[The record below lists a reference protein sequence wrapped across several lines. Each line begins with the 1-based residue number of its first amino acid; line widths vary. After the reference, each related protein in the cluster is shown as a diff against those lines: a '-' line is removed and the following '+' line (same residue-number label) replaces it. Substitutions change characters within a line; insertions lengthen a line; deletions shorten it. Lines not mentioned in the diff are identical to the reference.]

1 MSRFEHAL
9 VLPDYDFMDWF
20 RAAQN
25 YTQAFENVITV
36 RSPAGNNLNR
46 YKNVSAVA
54 APRVWFND
62 DPLLHIR
69 RAYPVVVS
77 IDVINAQT
85 PDQLRQLLDQRVR
98 DDQRYGTD
106 ENVFTRFRLEWMVDT
121 FTLQVTGVFDQVNS
135 DGRRNEGLDVAAT
148 AGTTVRAAHSGR
160 VVKVETNTDNSLG
173 YGRYV
178 RIRCRADDDTR
189 YFVYYTNLNNV
200 QVELNQ
206 TVAMGDPIAACA
218 TDNGIK
224 IVVTDPTVDTGQRY
238 QVEGAIDPL
247 PLLFVDGMTL
257 HTSAAAGL
265 NIRRGQSIQFSRVG
279 TMAPDEVAYS
289 LEPHGTTIRK
299 TMLSEREN
307 RWINLD
313 TQSGVTGFGAAWLL
327 EARSSRSVLAVKD
340 FNGINLDVL
349 NRLGAPDPS
358 RLGEMTYARLPYN
371 VSMGRGSQD
380 LNAAYDTYAPY
391 IDALLNAGKRII
403 LVYTHQ
409 TFGEGAG
416 YVWPQM
422 TSDRWRELSARYSD
436 FVRQIAQQFRGRIA
450 VHQIWNEQD
459 APPNASASVRMPA
472 ADYAGILS
480 RAIEAIRTV
489 DATTPII
496 TGGHTGGPG
505 NGANYARSTINA
517 MRDDLRPDGIAV
529 HPYGRG
535 PDPSSK
541 YAIFGHID
549 ETVASYGAILP
560 NRPLWFTEWGVLNA
574 RSEPAAAINTYAADF
589 LKYVR
594 LNHGGKVAA
603 AVWYAWADT
612 MDNGYGL
619 VGPNDQPKQPLFDA
633 YTGIS

>member
-25 YTQAFENVITV
+25 YTQTFENVIVV

-46 YKNVSAVA
+46 YKNVTAVA
-54 APRVWFND
+54 APRVWFNN

-77 IDVINAQT
+77 IDVVDAQT
-85 PDQLRQLLDQRVR
+85 PDQLRQVLDQRVR
-98 DDQRYGTD
+98 NKQRYGTD
-106 ENVFTRFRLEWMVDT
+106 DNVFTRFRLEWMVDT
-121 FTLQVTGVFDQVNS
+121 FTLRITGVFDQVNS
-135 DGRRNEGLDVAAT
+135 DGSRNEGIDIGAS
-148 AGTTVRAAHSGR
+148 AGTVVRAAHSGR
-160 VVKVETNTDNSLG
+160 VVKVEDNPNNSLG
-173 YGRYV
+173 YGRYL
-178 RIRCRADDDTR
+178 RIRKRADDNTR
-189 YFVYYTNLNNV
+189 YFVYYTNLKNIQV
-200 QVELNQ
+200 QVNQ
-206 TVAMGDPIAACA
+206 DVALGDPIAECA
-218 TDNGIK
+218 TDGGIK
-224 IVVTDPTVDTGQRY
+224 IVVSNPNVDTGQRY
-238 QVEGAIDPL
+238 QVDGAIDPL

-257 HTSAAAGL
+257 HTSAQAGL
-265 NIRRGQSIQFSRVG
+265 NIRRGQGIQFSRVG
-279 TMAPDEVAYS
+279 SMASNEVAYS
-289 LEPHGTTIRK
+289 LEPHGITIRK
-299 TMLSEREN
+299 TMVDESEN
-307 RWINLD
+307 RWISMD

-327 EARSSRSVLAVKD
+327 EARSPRSTLAVKN
-340 FNGINLDVL
+340 FNGINLDLL
-349 NRLGAPDPS
+349 NRLGAPNPA
-358 RLGEMTYARLPYN
+358 RLGEMTYVRLPYN
-371 VSMGRGSQD
+371 VSMGQGNQD
-380 LNAAYDTYAPY
+380 LNAAYDKYAPY
-391 IDALLNAGKRII
+391 IDALLNADKKII

-409 TFGEGAG
+409 TYGEGAG
-416 YVWPQM
+416 FVWPQM

-436 FVRQIAQQFRGRIA
+436 FVRQIAQRFRGRIS

-459 APPNASASVRMPA
+459 APPNAAASVRMPA

-505 NGANYARSTINA
+505 NGANYAKNTLNA
-517 MRDDLRPDGIAV
+517 MRGDLRPDGIAV

-549 ETVASYGAILP
+549 ETVAAYSAILP

-574 RSEPAAAINTYAADF
+574 RSEPASDINAYATDF
-589 LKYVR
+589 LNYVR

-603 AVWYAWADT
+603 ALWYAWADT

-619 VGPNDQPKQPLFDA
+619 VNTSDQPKSPLFNA